1 MSFVLSYSYRFR
13 GFESR
18 RKHNEDFGLIRVS
31 DGFIC
36 GMLLY
41 RVFLTVAFVKFP
53 RHWIGLLSILVMI
66 IGFNN
71 HWSWLTP
78 FFLATLL
85 LSIAQS
91 RGPLSGVLAT
101 CPMLWLGN
109 ISYSLY
115 MSHLLVME
123 SIGVLF
129 KDPAAVPL
137 SQMSGLQILGT
148 SVFLGSL
155 SIFVG
160 AVVYYAIEVRSRNG
174 LRKVFDRNPLWKR
187 EL

>member
-1 MSFVLSYSYRFR
+1 MADLGPAFGQY
-13 GFESR
+13 
-18 RKHNEDFGLIRVS
+18 NEDFGLIRVS
-31 DGFIC
+31 GGFIC

-41 RVFLTVAFVKFP
+41 RVFLSAAYVKLP
-53 RHWIGLLSILVMI
+53 WHWIGPFSILVMI
-66 IGFNN
+66 IGFNS

-78 FFLATLL
+78 FFLAMLL

-91 RGPLSGVLAT
+91 RGPLSRVLAT
-101 CPMLWLGN
+101 RPMLWLGN

-123 SIGVLF
+123 MVGVVL

-137 SQMSGLQILGT
+137 SQMSGAQVVGT

-160 AVVYYAIEVRSRNG
+160 AVVYYAIEVPSRNR
-174 LRKVFDRNPLWKR
+174 LRKVFDRNPLSPSLKAAD
-187 EL
+187 